1 MRINLIIVGQQK
13 EDRMNTNAKKIK
25 ELFDAN
31 LCRSGNVFE
40 SKSELRKLKEI
51 VAAIP
56 LGERPEVVQD
66 LKSEME
72 HSLRDP
78 DIAIAICMIGNEAA
92 VAIPGIFK
100 MLEGYTH
107 TPAYFA
113 AVCDA
118 LCLRKESLAAIVT
131 DAVMLFDK
139 ISSELPRE
147 YSCYT
152 NENARYSIAVV
163 VPCALVR
170 LLGACGASAKGAIP
184 ALKKYK
190 WFVAGKRFIQ
200 SSMFVIDLDAGQTT
214 PPPSPVGQ
222 IREAIKAIQGPGLLD
237 RLGSLFGAKK

>member
-1 MRINLIIVGQQK
+1 
-13 EDRMNTNAKKIK
+13 MNANAKRIK
-25 ELFDAN
+25 ELIDAKVWS
-31 LCRSGNVFE
+31 SGKVFE
-40 SKSELRKLKEI
+40 SESELRKLNEI

-56 LGERPEVVQD
+56 SEERPEVVRD

-72 HSLRDP
+72 HSLNDP
-78 DIAIAICMIGNEAA
+78 DIALAICMIGSEAA

-100 MLEGYTH
+100 MLEGSTR

-118 LCLRKESLAAIVT
+118 LCLRKESLAAIVAN
-131 DAVMLFDK
+131 AVALFDK
-139 ISSELPRE
+139 ISRELPGE
-147 YSCYT
+147 YSRCT

-170 LLGACGASAKGAIP
+170 LLGACGTSAKGAIP

-200 SSMFVIDLDAGQTT
+200 SSMFVIDLDAGQAT
-214 PPPSPVGQ
+214 PPPPTPVGQ
-222 IREAIKAIQGPGLLD
+222 IRDAIKAIQGPGLLD